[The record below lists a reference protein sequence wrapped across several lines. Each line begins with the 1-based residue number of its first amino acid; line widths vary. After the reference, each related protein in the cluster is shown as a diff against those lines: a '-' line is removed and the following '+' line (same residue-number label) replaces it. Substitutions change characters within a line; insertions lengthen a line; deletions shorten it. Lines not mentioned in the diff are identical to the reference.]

1 MSGSQ
6 MKSADENTSQSFKL
20 PSVVL
25 MERAAISVRDFI
37 LEHFPERVLISI
49 CAGTGNNGGDGL
61 ALVRLLHEAGY
72 PVAFTVIGDKSK
84 FSPLCS
90 LQYEILSSYGLTDFE
105 KETYEALLSGAV
117 LVDAIFGTG
126 LSRDLDGKYREII
139 DDLNEFQG
147 AKIALDIPSGLCA
160 STGRVLSAAF
170 KADYTIT
177 FAFEKLG
184 HYLLS
189 GREYCGKV
197 ICNEIGIGEASLPGD
212 CHCNILE
219 YSDLSAM
226 LPKRPRDSHKGTFGR
241 VLVIAG
247 SKGMVGAA
255 YLSSKAAYLSG
266 CGLVKIFTPEENRII
281 LQGLL
286 PEAMVSSY
294 DDSWGDSI
302 DTKGK
307 LKQEMDWADV
317 IIMGP
322 GLGQRD
328 IAGTIVDFV
337 LKESQVPM
345 VLDADA
351 LNILAKNMDRLKSHK
366 APIVLTPH
374 IGEMKRLLSTD
385 HINDLVEVSR
395 EFSCEYNV
403 TLVLKS
409 ASTVISSPTGEVF
422 INPFGNPG
430 MSTGGSGDVLSGI
443 IGGLLAGGC
452 KDPSALGVGL
462 HSLSGDMAAEEIGEA
477 SLIAGDLLKFLPKV
491 IKSLEEF

>member
-72 PVAFTVIGDKSK
+72 PVAFTVIGDKK
-84 FSPLCS
+84 RFSELSS
-90 LQYEILSSYGLTDFE
+90 LQYEILSAYGLTKYE
-105 KETYEALLSGAV
+105 KEDYRDLLSSDV

-126 LSRDLDGKYREII
+126 LSRDLEGDFKKII
-139 DDLNEFQG
+139 DDLNEFPG

-189 GREYCGKV
+189 GREYCGRV
-197 ICNEIGIGEASLPGD
+197 YLQEIGIGEASLPED
-212 CHCNILE
+212 CNCNILE

-247 SKGMVGAA
+247 SKGMAGAA
-255 YLSSKAAYLSG
+255 YLSGKAAYISG

-286 PEAMVSSY
+286 PEAMVSAY
-294 DDSWGDSI
+294 DDSWGDSL
-302 DTKGK
+302 DTKEK

-322 GLGQRD
+322 GLSQSD
-328 IAGTIVDFV
+328 IAEVIVDFV
-337 LKESQVPM
+337 LKESTVPM

-366 APIVLTPH
+366 APIILTPH

-395 EFSCEYNV
+395 EFSCEYKV

-409 ASTVISSPTGEVF
+409 ASTVISTPTGEIF

-443 IGGLLAGGC
+443 IGGLWAGGC
-452 KDPSALGVGL
+452 ENPSGLGVALHGL
-462 HSLSGDMAAEEIGEA
+462 AGDEAAGEQGEA
-477 SLIAGDLLKFLPKV
+477 ALIAGDLLKFLPKV